1 MQYSTR
7 HVQELD
13 TANAF
18 RKKRGRVAIDCSP
31 GVRFLNY
38 GKGRDGYWDYEMFK
52 QQVIDFIDSFEAVH
66 PDWQLLLE
74 VDWSSGH
81 AKVV

>member
-1 MQYSTR
+1 MLRGQ
-7 HVQELD
+7 
-13 TANAF
+13 
-18 RKKRGRVAIDCSP
+18 RGRLALDCSP
-31 GVRFLNY
+31 GVRYLNY

-52 QQVIDFIDSFEAVH
+52 QQVIDFMDAFETVC

-81 AKVV
+81 AKVRERVGSMPPAHAAA

>member
-1 MQYSTR
+1 MLR
-7 HVQELD
+7 G
-13 TANAF
+13 
-18 RKKRGRVAIDCSP
+18 KRSRPALDCSP

-52 QQVIDFIDSFEAVH
+52 QQVVDFIDAFETLH

-81 AKVV
+81 AKVWSSDPIRIVQIPSE

>member
-1 MQYSTR
+1 MSDL
-7 HVQELD
+7 QELD
-13 TANAF
+13 ATNAF
-18 RKKRGRVAIDCSP
+18 RAKRGRETLDCSP

-52 QQVIDFIDSFEAVH
+52 QQVIDFMDAFETVH

-81 AKVV
+81 AKV